1 MRNAVYLFGFTSQL
15 NFREFTNTKLDQE
28 KRGRRVSTDP
38 FGPKQKHNYS
48 PTYLLILLEWK
59 LSLLNIIKRYGYVA
73 DFGVTIDFC
82 ELCLL
87 IWFDHRLSLRMPLT
101 INVLDFTIHLFN
113 LRPLE
118 SIAFCISNLYQ
129 FLFSSFSVSK
139 KKPGIQAEG
148 TRDNNVAW
156 RIFVDH
162 ISIQTCWNFSISAK
176 FSQEDEY
183 GYFTNKLVSKFSR
196 LWKYSLIIDLGRQK
210 IEQNYP

>member
-1 MRNAVYLFGFTSQL
+1 M
-15 NFREFTNTKLDQE
+15 
-28 KRGRRVSTDP
+28 
-38 FGPKQKHNYS
+38 
-48 PTYLLILLEWK
+48 LILLEWK

-73 DFGVTIDFC
+73 DFGVTVDFC

-101 INVLDFTIHLFN
+101 INVLDFTIHIFN
-113 LRPLE
+113 LRPLK
-118 SIAFCISNLYQ
+118 SMVFCISNLYK

-162 ISIQTCWNFSISAK
+162 ISIHTCWNFSFLAQ
-176 FSQEDEY
+176 FSQEDKN
-183 GYFTNKLVSKFSR
+183 GYFTNKLVGKFFR
-196 LWKYSLIIDLGRQK
+196 LRKNSLIIDLGRQK
-210 IEQNYP
+210 